1 VYCGNRYRIANENL
15 DDSRAETSALGCRG
29 AAVISA
35 NPRYHAEQED
45 DDVAKGKNTRK
56 ETKKPKKDKK

>member
-1 VYCGNRYRIANENL
+1 MYCGNRYRIANKNL
-15 DDSRAETSALGCRG
+15 WMNHARLSSDSG
-29 AAVISA
+29 

>member
-1 VYCGNRYRIANENL
+1 
-15 DDSRAETSALGCRG
+15 
-29 AAVISA
+29 VISA